1 MSHQSP
7 TGKIHVESRPL
18 AFLFGLILL
27 CLPASGLAQ
36 TIHEPAPDGST
47 DPRTLQAPL
56 CVPDV
61 YTLCLNGDRF
71 AVTAA
76 YQQTPSGPSYM
87 AHAVPL
93 TGDTGYFWFFDS
105 NNVELV
111 VKVLNACGE
120 PFNSYW
126 VFAAGL
132 TNLGVSL
139 FVTDLRYNET
149 RSYMNQLGTP
159 FTPIQDTSAFSTCP

>member
-1 MSHQSP
+1 MSQQTR
-7 TGKIHVESRPL
+7 TGKIRVESPL
-18 AFLFGLILL
+18 PVLFGLTLL
-27 CLPASGLAQ
+27 CLPAFGVAQ
-36 TIHEPAPDGST
+36 AAHEPASGGST
-47 DPRTLQAPL
+47 DLRTLQTPL

-71 AVTAA
+71 AVTAG

-93 TGDTGYFWFFDS
+93 TADTGYFWFFDS

-111 VKVLNACGE
+111 VKVLDACGD

-132 TNLGVSL
+132 TNLGVGL
-139 FVTDLRYNET
+139 YVTDLRYNET
-149 RSYMNQLGTP
+149 RTYINPLGTP